1 MKRFFDCLA
10 SGVGLVVLSPV
21 LLGIAI
27 IVIVRDGSPALFI
40 QDRVGKR
47 GRIFRCIKFRTMRV
61 GTPEQATHEVG
72 TDPITPVGKVLR
84 RTKLDELPQLWNV
97 FTGDMSLVGPRPCL
111 PKQTELI
118 EARNARGLDEIAP
131 GITGRSQVR
140 GIDMSDPVKLAISD
154 ARYLDQRGMVSDF
167 VILAQTFGLIKPTD

>member
-27 IVIVRDGSPALFI
+27 FIVVRDGSPALFI

-72 TDPITPVGKVLR
+72 TEPITPVGKVLR

-97 FTGDMSLVGPRPCL
+97 FTGDMSLV
-111 PKQTELI
+111 
-118 EARNARGLDEIAP
+118 
-131 GITGRSQVR
+131 
-140 GIDMSDPVKLAISD
+140 
-154 ARYLDQRGMVSDF
+154 
-167 VILAQTFGLIKPTD
+167 